1 MIIFFYGENDFK
13 ISQKIKELEDK
24 FVREVDTSG
33 QNIFK
38 FDGEKIKLEE
48 IAGQIAS
55 GSLFSNKKMVLI
67 FDLIKNKQKNIFKNL
82 FDYLE
87 KNKVAASS
95 DIFLFIEKNIK
106 SKTGGSLVK
115 VSAGKESV
123 LNKEEKELY
132 NFFQRQK
139 FTQEFKNF
147 TSLELSNLIKK
158 ELSDNDLKIDNKEI
172 QLLLA
177 LNENDPWSLNNELKK
192 IINFKLGSNS
202 DNKVSSEDIEKISS
216 GIFSEN
222 IFSFTDAISNKNA
235 KLASQILEE
244 QYLAGLEP
252 DYILSMLLRQFKI
265 LLQIRELLD
274 ANYTTA
280 KITSTLKLHPFIIS
294 KGINQ
299 AKNFDSKKIKKIIN
313 TLAETELQNR
323 QGNSNIKAIINLL
336 IATI

>member
-13 ISQKIKELEDK
+13 ISQKIKELQDK

-55 GSLFSNKKMVLI
+55 GSLFSSKKMVLI
-67 FDLIKNKQKNIFKNL
+67 FDLIKNKQKNIYKNL
-82 FDYLE
+82 LDYLE
-87 KNKVAASS
+87 KNKVANSS
-95 DIFLFIEKNIK
+95 DIFIFIEKNIK
-106 SKTGGSLVK
+106 AKTGNSLVK
-115 VSAGKESV
+115 VSSGKENV

-147 TSLELSNLIKK
+147 NSLELNNLIKK
-158 ELSDNDLKIDNKEI
+158 ELSDNNLKIENKEV

-177 LNENDPWSLNNELKK
+177 MSGNETWNIFNELKK
-192 IINFKLGSNS
+192 IINFKLGQNS
-202 DNKVSSEDIEKISS
+202 DNKVSAEDIGKISS
-216 GIFSEN
+216 GVFSEN
-222 IFSFTDAISNKNA
+222 IFAFTDAISAKNN

-274 ANYTTA
+274 INYNTA
-280 KITSTLKLHPFIIS
+280 KITASLRLHPFIIN

-299 AKNFDSKKIKKIIN
+299 AKNFEAKKLKKIIN
-313 TLAETELQNR
+313 ILAETELQNR
-323 QGNSNIKAIINLL
+323 QGNPNIKVIINLL
-336 IATI
+336 VATI